1 MDANDLRAFDRRNRK
16 AKKMNATDFLY
27 PGNVQ
32 TRGEALLADVA
43 MGCSIA
49 MRRHPA
55 GWRHEAASL
64 GLNFSRVEQRWVA
77 KRLLG
82 DPLLSG
88 LLRGQ
93 EGALA
98 KFESM
103 AAEA

>member
-16 AKKMNATDFLY
+16 TKMNAADFLY

-32 TRGEALLADVA
+32 THGEALLADVA

-49 MRRHPA
+49 MRRYPD

-77 KRLLG
+77 KRLLA
-82 DPLLSG
+82 DALLID

-98 KFESM
+98 TFESM
-103 AAEA
+103 ATEA